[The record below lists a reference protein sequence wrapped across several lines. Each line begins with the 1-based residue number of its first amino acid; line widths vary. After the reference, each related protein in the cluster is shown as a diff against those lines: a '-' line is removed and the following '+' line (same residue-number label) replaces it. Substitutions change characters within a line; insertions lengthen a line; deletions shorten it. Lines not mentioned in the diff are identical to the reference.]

1 YVEALAFVPSAAN
14 THDTVAACVDDSS
27 QIQPPFEIRRQ
38 GSNVLNPGA
47 LPSSLR
53 PALRIGCTS
62 PRCSMNTNIK
72 QKHGWSAFT
81 TPNFLEHL
89 YTEKAYLTASLE
101 NQGNREVGLM
111 RKLSVL
117 QEKIDNG
124 LPADERRKSR
134 KRAALLKSRIAEV
147 AGQKKAI
154 LLRLGDIYVE
164 LQSRETWMQIQS
176 ELHER
181 RCSFWGPTDATTPSD
196 VTTMIPTPLDAASPM
211 FFPASYHQLH
221 GTWEAVPSQS
231 ESQMHAP
238 PDGVQA
244 ELWPACNNAF
254 DTCANKLGNH
264 SLRFEYGDQALTPGV
279 DEERNQDPSQDD
291 NLQSHRRRMS
301 LPTLK
306 CLWPGSE
313 ESRGLQE
320 HASGL
325 LGFQ

>member
-1 YVEALAFVPSAAN
+1 MNRYVEALAFVPLAAD
-14 THDTVAACVDDSS
+14 THDTVAICVEDSS
-27 QIQPPFEIRRQ
+27 RSQPPFETRRQ
-38 GSNVLNPGA
+38 GSDVLYPEA
-47 LPSSLR
+47 LPSPLR

-62 PRCSMNTNIK
+62 PRGSMNTSMK

-81 TPNFLEHL
+81 TPNSLEHL

-101 NQGNREVGLM
+101 NQGNREADLM

-117 QEKIDNG
+117 QERIDNG
-124 LPADERRKSR
+124 LPSDERRKSR

-164 LQSRETWMQIQS
+164 LQSRETWTQIQS

-181 RCSFWGPTDATTPSD
+181 RCSSWGTKDVTTPSD
-196 VTTMIPTPLDAASPM
+196 VTSMIPTPLDAASPM
-211 FFPASYHQLH
+211 FFPASYHPLH
-221 GTWEAVPSQS
+221 VTWDVPSQS
-231 ESQMHAP
+231 ESQMHAL

-244 ELWPACNNAF
+244 EFRPGCNNAF
-254 DTCANKLGNH
+254 DTCANELRSH
-264 SLRFEYGDQALTPGV
+264 SLRFKYENQALAPGV

-291 NLQSHRRRMS
+291 NLRSHRRRMS
-301 LPTLK
+301 LPALK

-313 ESRGLQE
+313 ESRGL
-320 HASGL
+320 
-325 LGFQ
+325 